1 MAPLYPF
8 FFGLLFFIWWLICFI
23 SVSYTTYQKQKEVE
37 GTDEKADTSKETAFT
52 VLWIFIFVFMSE
64 FLYYVQTFLISTACA
79 TWFYGIEGN
88 YCTTGVYRLNRFH
101 IGSLTFG
108 ALIVTVVN
116 MLKRAASSEAQ
127 EQDGIAG
134 ICLCIV
140 ACCLSCI

>member
-1 MAPLYPF
+1 M
-8 FFGLLFFIWWLICFI
+8 
-23 SVSYTTYQKQKEVE
+23 E
-37 GTDEKADTSKETAFT
+37 GTEQSAHTSKETAFI
-52 VLWIFIFVFMSE
+52 VLWVFIFVFMSE

-79 TWFYGIEGN
+79 NWYYGIDEN
-88 YCTTGVYRLNRFH
+88 YCSTGILRLNRFH
-101 IGSLTFG
+101 LGSLTFG
-108 ALIVTVVN
+108 ALIVTIVN